1 VASTSFCENEFVL
14 PRGPPVMLPKR
25 KGFGTSLL
33 ESTLGKARIECAPE
47 GMTYEIELPF
57 GEIGAAE
64 RTVLAPIGGA
74 ASHAVEFTKPRCDAQ
89 ISLSGFAA
97 SRRRLAVS
105 AWGCRFRRPRRGSG
119 AGGAG
124 TGAPTGRWP

>member
-1 VASTSFCENEFVL
+1 
-14 PRGPPVMLPKR
+14 MLPKR

-64 RTVLAPIGGA
+64 RTVLAPIGEPPA
-74 ASHAVEFTKPRCDAQ
+74 PQSSSPSLDATHK
-89 ISLSGFAA
+89 
-97 SRRRLAVS
+97 SR
-105 AWGCRFRRPRRGSG
+105 
-119 AGGAG
+119 
-124 TGAPTGRWP
+124 